1 VDIDF
6 CDFDHVHL
14 LGEGATHSPAPCS
27 PRHAAQANPRDTTG
41 YRCGLPLQG
50 AAQPEAGPVRAVPKV
65 AQAPLEPRHS
75 PLPGT
80 PITALASA
88 FNYGF

>member
-1 VDIDF
+1 MDIGF
-6 CDFDHVHL
+6 CGFDHLHL
-14 LGEGATHSPAPCS
+14 LGDNATRSPAPCS
-27 PRHAAQANPRDTTG
+27 PRHAMLQIFTI
-41 YRCGLPLQG
+41 LQG
-50 AAQPEAGPVRAVPKV
+50 IAAVCPCRARPSQGLGPFVPSKG

-88 FNYGF
+88 FNCGF